1 MQSSSSYKGACTIC
15 RHEWTPAIT
24 GTQCT
29 FCGYRTFVP
38 ADSRGRQARIQAGG
52 HTYEYSGVETRPQ
65 APPRDVVYARR
76 CLTVVEAVGIPTGG
90 HKTAPLVA
98 RLPGFDWRRWSP
110 PELMHDSKIFVEMVL
125 KCLVGK
131 LAGSAFYNSWNNDAK
146 HTGGRPRSR
155 PHFDPSGLTPT
166 DLCRGDSL
174 HPSENYSTAEW
185 FEPALTLSI
194 LIVNLRELTS
204 KCRTK

>member
-146 HTGGRPRSR
+146 HRREAQITATFRSIWPDANGPLPWR
-155 PHFDPSGLTPT
+155 LTTPQRK
-166 DLCRGDSL
+166 LLDSRM
-174 HPSENYSTAEW
+174 
-185 FEPALTLSI
+185 
-194 LIVNLRELTS
+194 V
-204 KCRTK
+204 